1 MIDSI
6 YSLVVVFLF
15 GMLCGLLVG
24 MMVADGA
31 IRANNDRALVTRG
44 FAYYTNSTHGYPVLV
59 FKEVKP

>member
-6 YSLVVVFLF
+6 GTLVVVFILGIIA
-15 GMLCGLLVG
+15 GMI
-24 MMVADGA
+24 VADNA
-31 IRANNDRALVTRG
+31 IRNNNDRELVKRG

>member
-6 YSLVVVFLF
+6 GTLIVVFIL
-15 GMLCGLLVG
+15 GIIVG
-24 MMVADGA
+24 MIVSDGA
-31 IRANNDRALVTRG
+31 IRSNNDRALVTRG